1 MADNHSTSSTDEALY
16 FNDDVIADV
25 ILLLFMDSP
34 SPLQSSP
41 TATATS
47 DLFPILTSLFT
58 LHIIDLKELRDS
70 IEQRPINDDQIF
82 QRNSNVVEGEALL
95 EETLEEENLEDA
107 NLVDVEVKAEP

>member
-1 MADNHSTSSTDEALY
+1 MADNRPSPMADDRPPSMADNHSTSSTDEALY

-82 QRNSNVVEGEALL
+82 QRNSNVVGQQLISF
-95 EETLEEENLEDA
+95 N
-107 NLVDVEVKAEP
+107 EPQF